1 MEIQEINKLLSQNM
15 KRVPFDRS
23 QHKDHKSP
31 KNYMVKVN
39 NNEVTQE
46 NVEKAKSKKQKEK
59 IVLKHEKETSF
70 QGQWKC
76 KYYHIVYK
84 THINKEILADFLT
97 SKWELNDM
105 EDNLV
110 ISHESSDKRHS
121 YDHTHVA
128 IAYEKERQVTCR
140 SFDINIDGMSIHP
153 HFKKIT
159 VSKARPWQELINYL
173 AKQDNQHLYKEITSV
188 VRKIQSAKSK
198 TEALENNMND
208 VKEATNILAIYNAKE
223 EQVDMGNW
231 KPNKIQQQMMEK
243 INAFMED
250 KRHEVLW
257 FEDAR
262 GRTGKTNLA
271 KALMATKTAIA
282 LFLARPDGDIGQLMA
297 SLSKYTWWDRK
308 YIVLNLPK
316 NMSRGTA
323 IYNIIES
330 LNDGAYTTLKYAGN
344 TGVLKMENIKIVVF
358 SNERPNTE
366 RLSKGKI
373 KIQQIK
379 AKPLPDEKEE
389 ETVPIED

>member
-1 MEIQEINKLLSQNM
+1 
-15 KRVPFDRS
+15 
-23 QHKDHKSP
+23 
-31 KNYMVKVN
+31 
-39 NNEVTQE
+39 
-46 NVEKAKSKKQKEK
+46 
-59 IVLKHEKETSF
+59 
-70 QGQWKC
+70 
-76 KYYHIVYK
+76 
-84 THINKEILADFLT
+84 
-97 SKWELNDM
+97 
-105 EDNLV
+105 
-110 ISHESSDKRHS
+110 
-121 YDHTHVA
+121 
-128 IAYEKERQVTCR
+128 
-140 SFDINIDGMSIHP
+140 
-153 HFKKIT
+153 
-159 VSKARPWQELINYL
+159 
-173 AKQDNQHLYKEITSV
+173 
-188 VRKIQSAKSK
+188 
-198 TEALENNMND
+198 
-208 VKEATNILAIYNAKE
+208 
-223 EQVDMGNW
+223 
-231 KPNKIQQQMMEK
+231 MMEK

-271 KALMATKTAIA
+271 KALMATKTAIS

-308 YIVLNLPK
+308 YIVINLPK